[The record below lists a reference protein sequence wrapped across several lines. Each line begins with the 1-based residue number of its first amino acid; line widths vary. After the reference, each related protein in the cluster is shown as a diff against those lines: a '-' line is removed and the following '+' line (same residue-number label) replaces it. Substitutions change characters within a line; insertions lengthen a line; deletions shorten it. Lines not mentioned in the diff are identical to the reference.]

1 MDDRLRILITGFG
14 PFPGA
19 PFNPTMQLVE
29 RLMQLRR
36 PAFDDVEL
44 SSHIFHVTYAT
55 VDRELPQLL
64 EETPAACAVDVRPR
78 RPDVL
83 LRVETRARNAVTT
96 IFPDADGTRVGKGS
110 IAADADAMMFGPH
123 TAKLLRVALS
133 TGIDARASRDAGAYL
148 CNYLSWRA
156 IEATQQDKGPQ
167 LAAFIHIP
175 LLAHDGAA
183 RAPGGVTLEALVDAG
198 EAMLLEL
205 MKLTRNAC
213 VNRPVPDGLLTLPPT
228 IPLFAAGVSPREVA
242 FLRYFL
248 SSRYSREDGHGL
260 QSPPSHW
267 SFCRRRRGRARRL
280 AGGRARGA
288 THLRTRSRRH
298 AIWRAARQSRRP
310 DPRPAARDRRGRA
323 RCRAAGAA
331 ARHLSH
337 RRAAPRQRHATHRRA
352 RRDQARVQR
361 RRRDVARRRRGP
373 CDIQRPHARR
383 WQPPAAGAA
392 RPDLLPRRPRH
403 SHHRLR
409 DH

>member
-1 MDDRLRILITGFG
+1 MDDRLRILMTGFG

-19 PFNPTMQLVE
+19 PFNPTMKLVE

-36 PAFDDVEL
+36 PAFDDVDL

-64 EETPAACAVDVRPR
+64 KKHRPHALLMFGLADR
-78 RPDVL
+78 TSF

-110 IAADADAMMFGPH
+110 IAADADAMMFGQH

-205 MKLTRNAC
+205 MKLTRRA
-213 VNRPVPDGLLTLPPT
+213 VQEYRS
-228 IPLFAAGVSPREVA
+228 A
-242 FLRYFL
+242 
-248 SSRYSREDGHGL
+248 
-260 QSPPSHW
+260 QS
-267 SFCRRRRGRARRL
+267 CC
-280 AGGRARGA
+280 
-288 THLRTRSRRH
+288 T
-298 AIWRAARQSRRP
+298 Q
-310 DPRPAARDRRGRA
+310 
-323 RCRAAGAA
+323 
-331 ARHLSH
+331 
-337 RRAAPRQRHATHRRA
+337 
-352 RRDQARVQR
+352 V
-361 RRRDVARRRRGP
+361 V
-373 CDIQRPHARR
+373 
-383 WQPPAAGAA
+383 
-392 RPDLLPRRPRH
+392 
-403 SHHRLR
+403 
-409 DH
+409 